1 MAKPAQHFFLPCQ
14 EYKFNEI
21 QCQTQ
26 IQGNHI
32 SSLDG
37 NVCYKGYVN
46 PNTGKVEG
54 KCEPGDTYD
63 ATQNTCTGTTATLG
77 AEVQLQIYDNTRSQS
92 VRYVIGKQTGN
103 MYERC

>member
-14 EYKFNEI
+14 EYKFNEM

-46 PNTGKVEG
+46 PSSGKVEG

-63 ATQNTCTGTTATLG
+63 ATQNTCTGTNATLG
-77 AEVQLQIYDNTRSQS
+77 AEVQLQIYDNQRSQS